1 MGCGV
6 ALGMQAM
13 PVAQRHNHDADTP
26 AYMLPVGRAVDVRWS
41 ADTLRLRFP
50 ISEAKGQGSAYAV
63 WNMPRI
69 GTAQGDTITLAPS
82 VFRGKRNMH
91 YVERERHFTSQSASR
106 QARRLVSAPRST
118 WAPSSREV
126 LLGDTVS
133 YDVAIARAD
142 NPWLWQKPATLT
154 LKREKDGCCSTDNL
168 EPATLAS
175 LMYIPP
181 FVPQLAV
188 VPDNAGRAG
197 ELQKL
202 YPVLSPWSE
211 YRPYTSDRVLSREK
225 GALYVHFEL
234 DKVVL
239 KHDFRDNGPILDRIV
254 DITRQI
260 MADSTSNVRRI
271 QIVGLASA
279 EGPLKHNEWLAGNR
293 AQALKRYIQERVPS
307 PDSLYEAVN
316 GGEAWAELR
325 AQIEDL
331 SFEGRDEMLRIIDTE
346 RDVNV
351 REVKLKKLMGGR
363 PYNYLRN
370 NVLADQRNSGYLR
383 IYYDYVPDTAAAVI
397 NSASGLIGEGRYDE
411 ALKQLLTVK
420 DDRRAQNALGVAYY
434 MTGNHDKGI
443 ECIRRAA
450 SDGNTQAQENLR
462 QWETIQKAREAAGE

>member
-1 MGCGV
+1 MTLMMG
-6 ALGMQAM
+6 GMVVGMSAHDDSDIPASM
-13 PVAQRHNHDADTP
+13 LPVAQSVHTQ
-26 AYMLPVGRAVDVRWS
+26 WS
-41 ADTLRLRFP
+41 ADTLRLCFP
-50 ISEAKGQGSAYAV
+50 LTESKGEGSSYAV
-63 WNMPRI
+63 FSSPRL
-69 GTAQGDTITLAPS
+69 ASADGDTLTFSPV
-82 VFRGKRNMH
+82 VFRGKCNMH
-91 YVERERHFTSQSASR
+91 YVERERHFTSTSADR
-106 QARRLVSAPRST
+106 MARRLKTSPRS
-118 WAPSSREV
+118 WLQRSSREV

-133 YDVAIARAD
+133 YDLAIARKDA
-142 NPWLWQKPATLT
+142 PWLWEKPTTLS
-154 LKREKDGCCSTDNL
+154 LRREKDGCCSTDEL
-168 EPATLAS
+168 APATLAS

-181 FVPQLAV
+181 FIPQLAV
-188 VPDNAGRAG
+188 VPDNAGKAG
-197 ELQKL
+197 ELQKY

-239 KHDFRDNGPILDRIV
+239 KHDFRDNGPILDRII

-293 AQALKRYIQERVPS
+293 AEALKRYIQQRVPS

-351 REVKLKKLMGGR
+351 REVKLKRLMGGR
-363 PYNYLRN
+363 PYDYLRN
-370 NVLADQRNSGYLR
+370 HVLADQRNSGYLR

-397 NSASGLIGEGRYDE
+397 NKASAMIEDGRYDE
-411 ALKQLLTVK
+411 ALAQLLTVK
-420 DDRRAQNALGVAYY
+420 NDRRAQNALGVAYY
-434 MTGNHDKGI
+434 MTGDHERGI
-443 ECIRRAA
+443 DCIRRAA
-450 SDGNTQAQENLR
+450 EDGNPQAKENLK
-462 QWETIQKAREAAGE
+462 QWEAIKKAEELAK